1 MERTWRLRCLAYLMD
16 TSPAVLFDVI
26 QLLNCVQ
33 FFVTPMD
40 CNTQFPLSA
49 TISQSF
55 IKSMSLESMTLSNH
69 LILCHCLLLPSSI
82 FPSIRVFSSE
92 SALHISSSLQL
103 HRQSFQWIFRLVS
116 FRVYWSDLLAVQGI
130 LKSLLQHHSLKASIL
145 QCSAFLWTTSPIR
158 TWLLEKP

>member
-1 MERTWRLRCLAYLMD
+1 MSNSLWPPWTVTHSFLYL
-16 TSPAVLFDVI
+16 
-26 QLLNCVQ
+26 
-33 FFVTPMD
+33 
-40 CNTQFPLSA
+40 PLSPRVWSNPCPLSRWRFL
-49 TISQSF
+49 TISSSAIAFSSHLQAFPASGSF
-55 IKSMSLESMTLSNH
+55 LVSQLFTS
-69 LILCHCLLLPSSI
+69 
-82 FPSIRVFSSE
+82 SSE

-116 FRVYWSDLLAVQGI
+116 FRVDWSDLLAVQGI

>member
-49 TISQSF
+49 TISQSL

-69 LILCHCLLLPSSI
+69 LILCHCLLLPSSS

-92 SALHISSSLQL
+92 SALHI
-103 HRQSFQWIFRLVS
+103 RQQK
-116 FRVYWSDLLAVQGI
+116 YWSFSFIDSLSNEYSGWFPLGLTDLI
-130 LKSLLQHHSLKASIL
+130 SLLSKEFSRVF
-145 QCSAFLWTTSPIR
+145 SNTTV
-158 TWLLEKP
+158 